1 MVVIGLGKAGCNIA
15 EMFKSYDNY
24 KVFTYDGGKNVPLN
38 ESSEGYENGFPNKR
52 ELKKIKNET
61 VWFFVCGAG
70 KIAGATLRLLEQIK
84 ENKINVVYI
93 VPDASI
99 LPDTA
104 KKRNRVAAGVL
115 QEYARSG
122 LLNSIYLVSN
132 NSLEQI
138 VGEAPLASYYSKM
151 NEYWQENGEITDK
164 HYKELEK
171 AGFPRSLVDTHL
183 DGLRNQAT
191 VMQSDLIAIKNT
203 YGGEDAFTAM
213 QYWARDNLTDAEK
226 AAYSKGINGDLET
239 VKLTVAGLHARYAN
253 AVGNEPNL
261 ISGKAASY
269 SSDKFES
276 TAQLE
281 EAMND
286 PRYKKDP
293 AYRAKVEDRLSRSSI
308 F

>member
-1 MVVIGLGKAGCNIA
+1 MPEPITITDQGTPSLS
-15 EMFKSYDNY
+15 EDNQAA
-24 KVFTYDGGKNVPLN
+24 L
-38 ESSEGYENGFPNKR
+38 E
-52 ELKKIKNET
+52 ELKQAE
-61 VWFFVCGAG
+61 AD
-70 KIAGATLRLLEQIK
+70 LEK
-84 ENKINVVYI
+84 ENAIAQEEQLIGGEFQSQEDLLAAYQELKANQEQYR
-93 VPDASI
+93 P
-99 LPDTA
+99 PGEPQTA
-104 KKRNRVAAGVL
+104 QEIYGEAVGNRLEEAGVD
-115 QEYARSG
+115 
-122 LLNSIYLVSN
+122 
-132 NSLEQI
+132 
-138 VGEAPLASYYSKM
+138 YSKM
-151 NEYWQENGEITDK
+151 NDYWQENGEITDK

-171 AGFPRSLVDTHL
+171 AGFPRGIVDAHL

-203 YGGEDAFTAM
+203 YGGEEAFTAM

-293 AYRAKVEDRLSRSSI
+293 AFRAKVEDRLSRSSI

>member
-1 MVVIGLGKAGCNIA
+1 
-15 EMFKSYDNY
+15 
-24 KVFTYDGGKNVPLN
+24 
-38 ESSEGYENGFPNKR
+38 
-52 ELKKIKNET
+52 
-61 VWFFVCGAG
+61 
-70 KIAGATLRLLEQIK
+70 
-84 ENKINVVYI
+84 
-93 VPDASI
+93 
-99 LPDTA
+99 
-104 KKRNRVAAGVL
+104 
-115 QEYARSG
+115 
-122 LLNSIYLVSN
+122 
-132 NSLEQI
+132 
-138 VGEAPLASYYSKM
+138 
-151 NEYWQENGEITDK
+151 
-164 HYKELEK
+164 
-171 AGFPRSLVDTHL
+171 
-183 DGLRNQAT
+183 
-191 VMQSDLIAIKNT
+191 MQSDLIAIKNT
-203 YGGEDAFTAM
+203 YGGEEAFTAM

-293 AYRAKVEDRLSRSSI
+293 AFRAKVEDRLSRSNI

>member
-1 MVVIGLGKAGCNIA
+1 MPEPITIVDEGKPSLS
-15 EMFKSYDNY
+15 EDNQAA
-24 KVFTYDGGKNVPLN
+24 L
-38 ESSEGYENGFPNKR
+38 E
-52 ELKKIKNET
+52 ELKQAEADLEKENAVAEEQQLIGGEFQSQEDLLAAYQELKQKQEQVDTPGEPQTAQEIYGET
-61 VWFFVCGAG
+61 VGN
-70 KIAGATLRLLEQIK
+70 RLE
-84 ENKINVVYI
+84 E
-93 VPDASI
+93 
-99 LPDTA
+99 
-104 KKRNRVAAGVL
+104 AGV
-115 QEYARSG
+115 
-122 LLNSIYLVSN
+122 N
-132 NSLEQI
+132 
-138 VGEAPLASYYSKM
+138 YSKM

-191 VMQSDLIAIKNT
+191 VLESDLTAIKES

-213 QYWARDNLTDAEK
+213 QYWARDNLTEAEK

-239 VKLTVAGLHARYAN
+239 VKLTVAGLHARYSN
-253 AVGNEPNL
+253 AVGSEPNL
-261 ISGKAASY
+261 ISGKAATY

-286 PRYKKDP
+286 PKYKKDP
-293 AYRAKVEDRLSRSSI
+293 AFRAKVEEKLSRSSI